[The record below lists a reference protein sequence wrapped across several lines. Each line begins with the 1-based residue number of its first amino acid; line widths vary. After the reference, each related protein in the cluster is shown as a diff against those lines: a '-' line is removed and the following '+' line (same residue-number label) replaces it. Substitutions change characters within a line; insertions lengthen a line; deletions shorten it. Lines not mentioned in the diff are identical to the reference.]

1 MHFRIPFLA
10 LVFGGA
16 GGMDD
21 CGSKDCAF
29 SQHHSFLLQH
39 LVHSRKDLLSDAV
52 LVLEMAKVENRGLI
66 GDPPSHRLDPCE
78 AAEAERIDPH
88 LFHQGI

>member
-1 MHFRIPFLA
+1 
-10 LVFGGA
+10 
-16 GGMDD
+16 MDD
-21 CGSKDCAF
+21 CGIKDCAF

-39 LVHSRKDLLSDAV
+39 LVHTRKDLLSNAV
-52 LVLEMAKVENRGLI
+52 LVLEMAKVEDRGLI
-66 GDPPSHRLDPCE
+66 RDPPSHRLDPCE